1 VAASVQEWGIGAL
14 GNMAM
19 DPDIKDV
26 IGEEGGCSAVISA
39 MHSHVQHVERDDLPF
54 ESDNLLFHGCLA
66 LVSEGGKEGGG
77 ELCVCVCVRER
88 ERRGGW
94 AGGVGGGEIENG
106 GGREGGRENSLG
118 TSLSLSHAHTHS
130 LTHTHTCMYV

>member
-1 VAASVQEWGIGAL
+1 
-14 GNMAM
+14 MAM

-66 LVSEGGKEGGG
+66 LMCLAKDNVDNQKRIARQGGVLVVKRIIERLPNHAGVQQYGIAALQSFAMGTEDQQECIEVSEN
-77 ELCVCVCVRER
+77 
-88 ERRGGW
+88 
-94 AGGVGGGEIENG
+94 IEVV
-106 GGREGGRENSLG
+106 L
-118 TSLSLSHAHTHS
+118 AAP
-130 LTHTHTCMYV
+130 